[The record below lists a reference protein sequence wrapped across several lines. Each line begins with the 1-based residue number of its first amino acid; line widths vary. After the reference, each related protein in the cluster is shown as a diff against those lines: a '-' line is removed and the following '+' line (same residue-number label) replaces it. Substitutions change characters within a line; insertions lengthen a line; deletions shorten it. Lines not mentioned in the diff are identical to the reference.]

1 MNKGIKLWKKA
12 TKIIPGGN
20 SILSKRPDRYLPDTW
35 PTYFERAKGINVWD
49 LDGKKY
55 IDMAQMGIGSS
66 ILGYSNK
73 SVNSQVNKAVNQGVS
88 TTLNPKEEYT
98 LAKKLLSLNKGFDSV
113 KFARSGGEAMA
124 MAVRIARAYYK
135 DAKIAFSG
143 YHGWFDWY
151 LATNLEN
158 KSNLNNHLLPGLS
171 TKGVPSSLKG
181 SIYPFS
187 YDSVSDF
194 RRLTKKHKNIKIVV
208 VESGRS
214 DFPNSKFVKE
224 IMSFVK
230 KNKAILIC
238 DEITTGF
245 RYNGKGLYE
254 DVGFKPDLVVYG
266 KGMGNGFA
274 ITAVVGKKKIMK
286 LAQETFISSSNWSE
300 RVGFVAANKTLD
312 IINKKKTW
320 LHINRI
326 GKLISKGWND
336 IIKKYKLKISVGNF
350 YPLIS
355 MKLNYGNL
363 NNYILTFFIQEMLK
377 KGYLASSS
385 IYVSYAHKESHVKKY
400 LRETDKIFSI
410 ISNNLNLKFFK
421 KKLKNRVRSDSF
433 KRL

>member
-1 MNKGIKLWKKA
+1 MNTGIKLWKKSI
-12 TKIIPGGN
+12 KIIPGGN
-20 SILSKRPDRYLPDTW
+20 SILSKRPDRYIPDLW
-35 PTYFERAKGINVWD
+35 PTYFQKAKGVTVWD

-73 SVNSQVNKAVNQGVS
+73 SVNFEVNKAIKKGVS
-88 TTLNPKEEYT
+88 TTLNSREEYT
-98 LAKKLLSLNKGFDSV
+98 LARKLLSLNKDFSSV
-113 KFARSGGEAMA
+113 KFARSGGEALA

-151 LATNLEN
+151 LATNLQN

-187 YDSVSDF
+187 YDDVKDF
-194 RRLTKKHKNIKIVV
+194 QKLTKKHKDIKIIVI
-208 VESGRS
+208 ESGRF
-214 DFPNSKFVKE
+214 DFPNKKFVRE
-224 IMSFVK
+224 IMKFVK
-230 KNKAILIC
+230 KNKVILIC

-245 RYNGKGLYE
+245 RYNGRGLYE
-254 DVGFKPDLVVYG
+254 EVGFRPDLVVYG

-286 LAQETFISSSNWSE
+286 FAQETFISSSNWSE
-300 RVGFVAANKTLD
+300 RVGFVAANTTLE

-320 LHINRI
+320 LHINKI
-326 GKLISKGWND
+326 GKQISIGWKK
-336 IIKKYKLKISVGNF
+336 IIKKYQLKISVGNF

-355 MKLNYGNL
+355 MKLNYGSL
-363 NNYILTFFIQEMLK
+363 NNHILTFFIQEMLK

-385 IYVSYAHKESHVKKY
+385 IYVSYAHKENHIKKY
-400 LRETDKIFSI
+400 LQETDKIFKI
-410 ISNNLNLKFFK
+410 ISENLNIKFFK
-421 KKLKNRVRSDSF
+421 KKLKSRVRSDSF